1 MRTANPALSHFTQAD
16 TYRMESSRTMTLNGT
31 AIALGFMLAAC
42 SSAAILVWNLIT
54 DPGYQHLFMPFTLGG
69 LLGGLI
75 LGLIISFSPKAAPF
89 LGVPYAVCEG
99 AFLACFSLF
108 VTQRWLGG
116 ADTGI
121 IFQAIGATFAVTAA
135 MLILYL
141 AGIVRINSMAM
152 KIMSVALGGLCL
164 YALAILIGNGLIG
177 LNLPNLF
184 ADASPL
190 GIGFTILCIGLAA
203 FFLVADFQFIEAGI
217 ANGAPKYMEWYG
229 AFGLLV
235 TLVWLYI
242 EMLRLLAKLR
252 R

>member
-16 TYRMESSRTMTLNGT
+16 TYRMESSRTMSLNGT
-31 AIALGFMLAAC
+31 AVATGVLLAAC
-42 SSAAILVWNLIT
+42 VSTAIVVWSLIT
-54 DPGYQHLFMPFTLGG
+54 NPSYEHLFWPFTLGG
-69 LLGGLI
+69 LVLGAL
-75 LGLIISFSPKAAPF
+75 LGLIISFNPRSAPF
-89 LGVPYAVCEG
+89 LGVPYAVSEG
-99 AFLACFSLF
+99 AFLACFSLYI
-108 VTQRWLGG
+108 TQRWLGG

-141 AGIVRINSMAM
+141 AGIVRINSMALKVM
-152 KIMSVALGGLCL
+152 AVAAGGIVI
-164 YALAILIGNGLIG
+164 YALAVIIGNGLIG

-184 ADASPL
+184 VDASPL
-190 GIGFTILCIGLAA
+190 GIGFTALCVILAA

-217 ANGAPKYMEWYG
+217 ANGAPRYMEWYG